1 MTYSVIHSCP
11 VCDHSLHV
19 KKLACSNCHTVIE
32 NNFSLSKFSSL
43 SKEQMHF
50 IEVFV
55 VKRGNI
61 KEVEKAL
68 GVSYPTV
75 RGKLNDI
82 IEQLGHDEKVET
94 QVEITEEKSRKAQII
109 KMLEE
114 DKINAQEAVELLKN
128 NEKE

>member
-1 MTYSVIHSCP
+1 MKMTYSVIHSCP
-11 VCDHSLHV
+11 VCDHALHV

-82 IEQLGHDEKVET
+82 IKQLGHDGEKET
-94 QVEITEEKSRKAQII
+94 
-109 KMLEE
+109 
-114 DKINAQEAVELLKN
+114 EAVI
-128 NEKE
+128 

>member
-1 MTYSVIHSCP
+1 MKMTYRVIHNCP

-50 IEVFV
+50 IEIFV

-75 RGKLNDI
+75 RGKLNTI
-82 IEQLGHDEKVET
+82 IEQLGHDEG
-94 QVEITEEKSRKAQII
+94 EKIQADVAENKRRKAQII
-109 KMLEE
+109 NML
-114 DKINAQEAVELLKN
+114 D
-128 NEKE
+128 